1 MGRGSGRGSGGG
13 SGRGRGPAAAGR
25 NPPSRGHCPPV
36 SPPSRGL
43 LPISILSSPV
53 PRVSGPQG
61 LGPGFVGRR
70 AARPPPSPPCRVVF
84 LLGRERLRVV
94 GGGGGPARGQRAGVC
109 KRPALA
115 LTTHKRLPDSRDA
128 KATEVNFR
136 AISQKETSRG
146 GLGPLEGHGQPR
158 AETGLGPHYSSRCPP
173 MGSPLFQRR
182 VRLGSPST

>member
-1 MGRGSGRGSGGG
+1 MGSMKMLS
-13 SGRGRGPAAAGR
+13 
-25 NPPSRGHCPPV
+25 V
-36 SPPSRGL
+36 SASETTEHLRERETRVRGL
-43 LPISILSSPV
+43 WAASPV

-61 LGPGFVGRR
+61 LGPGFVGLAGW
-70 AARPPPSPPCRVVF
+70 AATTKPSVPSRLPAWEGAAAGGG
-84 LLGRERLRVV
+84 GR
-94 GGGGGPARGQRAGVC
+94 GGGPARGQRAGVC

-158 AETGLGPHYSSRCPP
+158 AETGVGPHYSSQCPP
-173 MGSPLFQRR
+173 PWGPPFSI
-182 VRLGSPST
+182 VE